1 MEQSIK
7 ELRKSAGLTQADVS
21 ALVGIPLRT
30 YVNYEND
37 PEKQG
42 SIKYRY
48 IVEKLEQ
55 LAFVDET
62 HGILKYEDIVSKC
75 SQVFDEYPVHF
86 CYLFGSYA
94 KGVATEQSDVDL
106 LISTDASGIKFY
118 GLAERLRETLKKNV
132 DLINAEQLNGNTE
145 LLNEVLKEGIRIYV
159 QE

>member
-7 ELRKSAGLTQADVS
+7 ELRKAAGLTQADVS

-37 PEKQG
+37 PEKRG

-48 IVEKLEQ
+48 IIDKLEQ

-62 HGILKYEDIVSKC
+62 HGILKYDDIVSKC

-132 DLINAEQLNGNTE
+132 DLINLEQLNGNTE
-145 LLNEVLKEGIRIYV
+145 LLNEV
-159 QE
+159 

>member
-7 ELRKSAGLTQADVS
+7 ELRKAAGLTQADVS

-37 PEKQG
+37 PEKRG

-48 IVEKLEQ
+48 IIDKLEQ

-62 HGILKYEDIVSKC
+62 HGILKYDDIVSKC

-106 LISTDASGIKFY
+106 LVSTDVTGIKFY
-118 GLAERLRETLKKNV
+118 GLTERLRETLKKNV